1 MPVSTQNKKQVN
13 HSLPI
18 VTAKTIDAIF
28 HVYAGKK
35 WGKHLSEM
43 RDYLILENPQLV
55 KFIESQV
62 GKYPPALHDAMFEVI
77 LGVISVLDHQ
87 AMVDNR

>member
-1 MPVSTQNKKQVN
+1 MPVSTQTKKQVN
-13 HSLPI
+13 HRLPI

-35 WGKHLSEM
+35 WGKHLTEM
-43 RDYLILENPQLV
+43 RESLIQENPQLV

-62 GKYPPALHDAMFEVI
+62 GKYPPALHNILFEVI

-87 AMVDNR
+87 AMVDSR